1 MITVSC
7 CVGMNAAALL
17 SGDVDGSG
25 RVNSSDARLVLR
37 AAARME
43 TLSAEQFA
51 AADVDGSGKV
61 NSADARRIL
70 RAAAR
75 IESLPG
81 QTVRPENGAKYAWVC
96 VESFCRERP
105 DENTYEAYNL
115 YDAAMC
121 RHSCDMTYI
130 TDGGGRINV
139 RYTGTCTP
147 PPSIIEPHVRF
158 TVDLT
163 LVLLDYS
170 ENGSNIH
177 FTVQSR
183 IRSDDA
189 HLALG
194 ERTDDKV
201 WFPAVDENAMNYCI
215 IDSPSGSSDERRDVG
230 FARVYGVF
238 KEGEPGQRF
247 GIYFESCG
255 SETVW
260 TYEWQPVGGPEPT
273 ATAPTTVPTTTEPWT
288 DPTTEPWTDPTTEP
302 WTDPTTEPWTDPTTD
317 PWTDA
322 PSETVPVVIPTA
334 PLIDGDVEIVRTP
347 LTGEELEALQSD
359 DYTILFADNFT
370 TDRGEHGV
378 FDHYVTI
385 EYDIPDSIP
394 VNERENY
401 MGMYFADDGVH
412 WMMLD
417 PEGLAEGK
425 FRFETLHLSPWG
437 VGEPSEIERMDR
449 WAARAAAQGVTRR
462 IAEDEITPG
471 LKDMINDAMEAGG
484 LGANQYGGAI
494 VRYILSHDS
503 KGELLTAAADGDM
516 ESVKKLVANGT
527 AEYLVGKVLSGED
540 DSVLYSGGVDNAELL
555 KKRVKEGDPSAT
567 LEIVKN
573 IEKNMFP
580 AVSYA
585 EKFAGVVDK
594 LADIWTDNMVEE
606 QYALYEKI
614 RNRDGVVNS
623 DDWALICTQLR
634 GALNRLS
641 SRGVTDADLYK
652 KFKQRF
658 DNAEKIN
665 AKHKELLRLMARWS
679 ADNLFNSVYWKG
691 YPSTV
696 EKLNSLLAIREMVR
710 DMLTKDGKFQR
721 GKEYQNLTDEYF
733 LNDAT
738 AYWVR
743 CSISNRAEFY
753 DWLREQGIL
762 PALPEE
768 TTAPT
773 TEPTDPWNDDYVG
786 PDVFNPNLPVYVTGV
801 ADPGDYEDLPDI
813 DVPDG
818 GGLET
823 YGW

>member
-1 MITVSC
+1 MNKRFRSSLSLFLAILLVISC
-7 CVGMNAAALL
+7 AAAAVANALQL
-17 SGDVDGSG
+17 GDVDGSG
-25 RVNSSDARLVLR
+25 KVNSSDARLALR

-43 TLSAEQFA
+43 TLTDEQFA
-51 AADVDGSGKV
+51 AADADGNGKV
-61 NSADARRIL
+61 NSSDARRIL
-70 RAAAR
+70 RAAAK
-75 IESLPG
+75 IEALPTETQPTVPG
-81 QTVRPENGAKYAWVC
+81 QHYAWVRIGTE
-96 VESFCRERP
+96 VRERP
-105 DENTYEAYNL
+105 AEETYSDINTFSASEYSHA
-115 YDAAMC
+115 C
-121 RHSCDMTYI
+121 SMTHI
-130 TDGGGRINV
+130 SDGGGRISASYASACSAMPAV
-139 RYTGTCTP
+139 
-147 PPSIIEPHVRF
+147 IEAHERF
-158 TVDLT
+158 TVELT
-163 LVLLDYS
+163 LALTDYS
-170 ENGSNIH
+170 ENDGGTY
-177 FTVQSR
+177 FTVQAR
-183 IRSDDA
+183 LRSDEA
-189 HLALG
+189 GLG
-194 ERTDDKV
+194 FGQRTEDKV
-201 WFPAVDENAMNYCI
+201 YYPAVNEGAYNHCI
-215 IDSPSGSSDERRDVG
+215 IDSPCVRDDAPNNVG
-230 FARVYGVF
+230 YVKVYGVY
-238 KEGEPGQRF
+238 KEGYVGQRF
-247 GIYFESCG
+247 GVYYEACG

-260 TYEWQPVGGPEPT
+260 TYEWQAIGAEQTETEPYI
-273 ATAPTTVPTTTEPWT
+273 TAPPATEPSV
-288 DPTTEPWTDPTTEP
+288 
-302 WTDPTTEPWTDPTTD
+302 
-317 PWTDA
+317 TDA
-322 PSETVPVVIPTA
+322 PSTDAPTTEFPTA
-334 PLIDGDVEIVRTP
+334 EFPTSPSVPLIDGDMELFRTP
-347 LTGEELEALQSD
+347 VTGEDLEALQSD

-385 EYDIPDSIP
+385 EYDIPSYIP
-394 VNERENY
+394 ENERENY
-401 MGMYFADDGVH
+401 FGMYFADDGVH

-437 VGEPSEIERMDR
+437 IGEPSEIERMDR

-462 IAEDEITPG
+462 ISEDEITPG

-484 LGANQYGGAI
+484 MGASQYGGAI
-494 VRYILSHDS
+494 VRYLLSHDS
-503 KGELLTAAADGDM
+503 KGELLTAVADGDM

-540 DSVLYSGGVDNAELL
+540 DGVLYSGGVDNAELL

-614 RNRDGVVNS
+614 RNRDGGVNS

-641 SRGVTDADLYK
+641 SRGVTASDLK
-652 KFKQRF
+652 RKFEQRF
-658 DNAEKIN
+658 DNTAEIN
-665 AKHKELLRLMARWS
+665 AKHKEILRLMARWS
-679 ADNLFNSVYWKG
+679 ADNLFDSVYWKG

-743 CSISNRAEFY
+743 CSIHNRNDFY

-762 PALPEE
+762 PPLPAEE
-768 TTAPT
+768 TTVPPT
-773 TEPTDPWNDDYVG
+773 TEPDTEEYTGN
-786 PDVFNPNLPVYVTGV
+786 NPFHPGLTIIVTEYG
-801 ADPGDYEDLPDI
+801 DPGETPSI
-813 DVPDG
+813 AVPTGDS
-818 GGLET
+818 GLET
-823 YGW
+823 WDIPHN